1 MKKYIVS
8 LIAIIIGTVS
18 CTDLEVT
25 PKDGRALE
33 SIVFAEEEAY
43 ISYLAKVYASL
54 TLTGQ
59 EGPAGA
65 GDLSIIADE
74 GFSSYIRVYWKAQEL
89 TTDEAVIR
97 WTDAGIQDL
106 NTNSWSS
113 DNQFVRVLYYR
124 IYFTIALANDFL
136 RITETHTDGF
146 DEAFLSEVEAFKAEA
161 RFVRAM
167 AYWHALD
174 LFRNVTLITKVG
186 SALPSQVSPTVLYNF
201 ILDELNEIEPLLAD
215 AGQGDYG
222 RADKA
227 ALWMLRAKLKL
238 NAPVY
243 LPDGASELTGI
254 YDDVVADMESVINAG
269 YSINPEYLYNFNAD
283 NHTSSEIIF
292 PLTVDGTSSQSWGST
307 TFLISGMIFSKED
320 TTAEGHMRPL
330 DWGMAGGWLGI
341 RCTKNFVSL
350 FETAPD
356 AFTADSRQQFFTTG
370 RTRDIPDIL
379 GEDNGYPSPK
389 YSNITSGGSNGSNN
403 TYPDTDYPLFRLAD
417 AYLMYAEAVL
427 RGGNGSRA
435 TALGYINDLRERA
448 YGDASGNI
456 TDAEMTLD
464 FLLEERGRELYFEA
478 TRRLDLIRFNKYSA
492 SGGGDELMWEWKVG
506 DVNGVSISDHLQ
518 VFPIPATDLSANPN
532 LFQNDGY

>member
-1 MKKYIVS
+1 MKKYIV
-8 LIAIIIGTVS
+8 LFLVILMGTVS
-18 CTDLEVT
+18 CTDLDVT

-33 SIVFAEEEAY
+33 SIVFADQEAY

-59 EGPAGA
+59 EGPAGS

-124 IYFTIALANDFL
+124 IYFTVALANDFL
-136 RITETHTDGF
+136 RVADTYSENF
-146 DEAFLSEVEAFKAEA
+146 DQNTVDKIEKFKAEA
-161 RFVRAM
+161 RYIRAL

-174 LFRNVTLITKVG
+174 LFRNVTLITSVG
-186 SALPSQVSPTVLYNF
+186 SALPSQVSPVQLYNF
-201 ILDELNEIEPLLAD
+201 ILDELNEIEPLMTD

-227 ALWMLRAKLKL
+227 AVWMLRAKLKL

-243 LPDGASELTGI
+243 LPAGSTELNGI
-254 YDDVVADMESVINAG
+254 YDDVVADMQAVIGAG
-269 YSINPEYLYNFNAD
+269 YSLNPNYLFNFNAD
-283 NHTSSEIIF
+283 NNTSQEIIF

-320 TTAEGHMRPL
+320 TSDVGHMDPE

-341 RCTKNFVSL
+341 RCTKDFVSL
-350 FETAPD
+350 FETSQD
-356 AFTADSRQQFFTTG
+356 NFTADGRQQFFTPG

-379 GEDNGYPSPK
+379 GQDNGYPSPK
-389 YSNITSGGSNGSNN
+389 YSNITSGGSAGSNN
-403 TYPDTDYPLFRLAD
+403 TFPDTDYPMFRLAD

-427 RGGNGSRA
+427 RGGNGNRA
-435 TALGYINDLRERA
+435 TALGYINDLRTRA

-456 TDAEMTLD
+456 ADGDLTLD
-464 FLLEERGRELYFEA
+464 FLLDERGRELYFEA
-478 TRRLDLIRFNKYSA
+478 TRRQDLIRFNKYSA
-492 SGGGDELMWEWKVG
+492 NAGADEMMWEWKG
-506 DVNGVSISDHLQ
+506 NDVNGASISAKFEI
-518 VFPIPATDLSANPN
+518 FPIPATDLSANPN
-532 LFQNDGY
+532 LKQNEGY

>member
-1 MKKYIVS
+1 MKKYIV
-8 LIAIIIGTVS
+8 LFLVILMGTVS
-18 CTDLEVT
+18 CTDLDVT

-33 SIVFAEEEAY
+33 SIVFADQEAY

-59 EGPAGA
+59 EGPAGS

-124 IYFTIALANDFL
+124 IYFTVALANDFL
-136 RITETHTDGF
+136 RVADTYSENF
-146 DEAFLSEVEAFKAEA
+146 DQNTVDKIEKFKAEA
-161 RFVRAM
+161 RYIRAL

-174 LFRNVTLITKVG
+174 LFRNVTLITSVG
-186 SALPSQVSPTVLYNF
+186 SALPSQVSPVQLYNF
-201 ILDELNEIEPLLAD
+201 ILDELNEIEPLMTN

-227 ALWMLRAKLKL
+227 AVWMLRAKLKL

-243 LPDGASELTGI
+243 LPAGSTELNGI
-254 YDDVVADMESVINAG
+254 YDDVVADMQAVIGAG
-269 YSINPEYLYNFNAD
+269 YSLNPNYLFNFNAD
-283 NHTSSEIIF
+283 NNTSQEIIF

-320 TTAEGHMRPL
+320 TSDVGHMDPE

-341 RCTKNFVSL
+341 RCTKDFVSL
-350 FETAPD
+350 FETSQD
-356 AFTADSRQQFFTTG
+356 NFTADGRQQFFTPG

-379 GEDNGYPSPK
+379 GQDNGYPSPK
-389 YSNITSGGSNGSNN
+389 YSNITSGGSAGSNN
-403 TYPDTDYPLFRLAD
+403 TFPDTDYPMFRLAD

-427 RGGNGSRA
+427 RGGNGNRA
-435 TALGYINDLRERA
+435 TALGYINDLRTRA

-456 TDAEMTLD
+456 ADGDLTLD
-464 FLLEERGRELYFEA
+464 FLLDERGRELYFEA
-478 TRRLDLIRFNKYSA
+478 TRRQDLIRFNKYSA
-492 SGGGDELMWEWKVG
+492 NAGADEMMWEWKG
-506 DVNGVSISDHLQ
+506 NDVNGASISAKFEI
-518 VFPIPATDLSANPN
+518 FPIPATDLSANPN
-532 LFQNDGY
+532 LKQNEGY